1 MSDVPRRQS
10 ELGGVAVSVARG
22 AADAN
27 GLRGQVGRTQG
38 SHGRRQPRRSLL
50 DRQEV
55 ARKSGPGGV
64 RRRIEGHVRVDDAL
78 RVLR

>member
-38 SHGRRQPRRSLL
+38 SHGRRQPRSLL